1 MNQTSKDMHTEATY
15 KLLGHL
21 YEIVPAT
28 ESQWQIAK
36 ETFENDN
43 KTSADEILKQ
53 LLDEGYIYQWKN
65 DGEEETGLYGLT
77 VRGIRFYE
85 KYLHGNKFTLIS
97 NNEPE
102 LPAKKESDAVNAT
115 IVSAEEEQ
123 EEEKQKFTFRRAIP
137 IILLI
142 AFAIA
147 IVWYITHVK
156 KQSL

>member
-28 ESQWQIAK
+28 ESQLQIAE

-43 KTSADEILKQ
+43 KIPADEILKE
-53 LLDEGYIYQWKN
+53 LLNEGYVYELKN
-65 DGEEETGLYGLT
+65 DDGEGTGLFGMT
-77 VRGIRFYE
+77 IKGIRFYE
-85 KYLHGNKFTLIS
+85 NHLHANKFTLIS